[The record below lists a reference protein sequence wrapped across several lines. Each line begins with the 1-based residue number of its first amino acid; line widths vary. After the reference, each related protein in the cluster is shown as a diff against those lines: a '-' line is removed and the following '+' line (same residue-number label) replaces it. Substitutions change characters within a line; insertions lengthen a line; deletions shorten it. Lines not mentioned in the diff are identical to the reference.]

1 MNKKSNNKEIQ
12 EKNKNVDSFNLEAL
26 KKKVK
31 ILKFQNTLSGEK
43 SKYDIRKIRRGIARE
58 LTLLNTKKNN
68 NQN

>member
-43 SKYDIRKIRRGIARE
+43 
-58 LTLLNTKKNN
+58 
-68 NQN
+68 

>member
-31 ILKFQNTLSGEK
+31 ILKIQNTLSGEK